1 MARRKTRNPERIP
14 DHDPRQQILWIFAD
28 YAVQDVDKLF
38 AFLQHCQIDLEPLAD
53 KSIQL
58 PDLILSHF
66 YIRPGL
72 YDIDRLGHLLATF
85 PPIAARI
92 REVEAERARAKR

>member
-1 MARRKTRNPERIP
+1 MAQGKTKHPAKERTV
-14 DHDPRQQILWIFAD
+14 DQRDQVLWIFED
-28 YAVQDVDKLF
+28 YAEQDVDKLF
-38 AFLQHCQIDLEPLAD
+38 AFLQHCEIDLEPLSD

-66 YIRPGL
+66 YIRPGV

-92 REVEAERARAKR
+92 REIEAKRAAGKS